1 MMKIADV
8 RHLEGIRSTF
18 AVSEKE
24 YFGHVTDEPEGQH
37 NHAIYSNV
45 KNYVNSQRYL
55 FDALWKKA
63 IPIKQ
68 RIREIEQGAK

>member
-18 AVSEKE
+18 AASEKE

-37 NHAIYSNV
+37 SHAIYSNV
-45 KNYVNSQRYL
+45 KNYVNSRDISLMHYGKRQ
-55 FDALWKKA
+55 F
-63 IPIKQ
+63 Q
-68 RIREIEQGAK
+68 SNRE